1 MAKLGVDMQL
11 VRKLAA
17 LLDETGLV
25 ELEVRNGDQ
34 SIRVSRGGG
43 AAAVAATPAG
53 AAAGERTVTAAAPPP
68 TPAASAPNPNAVAAP
83 MVGVVYLSPEPGA
96 PAFVRVGDAVS
107 EGQTILLI
115 EAMKT
120 FNPVRAPRSGRI
132 ARILV
137 ADKTPVEYGE
147 ELAIIE

>member
-1 MAKLGVDMQL
+1 MAKLGVDVQL

-17 LLDETGLV
+17 LLEETGLM
-25 ELEVRNGDQ
+25 ELEIKSGDQ
-34 SIRVSRGGG
+34 SIRLARPG
-43 AAAVAATPAG
+43 
-53 AAAGERTVTAAAPPP
+53 AAPPAAVP
-68 TPAASAPNPNAVAAP
+68 QAQMPAQPAQAAPAAPASGPSPNAVTAP

-96 PAFVRVGDAVS
+96 PPFVKPGDAVT

-120 FNPVRAPRSGRI
+120 FNPVRAPRTGRV

-147 ELAIIE
+147 ELVIIE

>member
-1 MAKLGVDMQL
+1 MAKLGVDVQL

-17 LLDETGLV
+17 LLEETGLV
-25 ELEVRNGDQ
+25 ELEVKSGDQ
-34 SIRVSRGGG
+34 SIRLARPGVGATMPG
-43 AAAVAATPAG
+43 AAPAPTQPAPAA
-53 AAAGERTVTAAAPPP
+53 
-68 TPAASAPNPNAVAAP
+68 AASAPAARARGPNLNAVTAP
-83 MVGVVYLSPEPGA
+83 MVGVIYLSPEPGA
-96 PAFVRVGDAVS
+96 PSFVKPGDSVT

-120 FNPVRAPRSGRI
+120 FNPVRAPRAGRI

-147 ELAIIE
+147 ELVIIE

>member
-1 MAKLGVDMQL
+1 MAKLGVDVQL

-17 LLDETGLV
+17 LLEETGLV
-25 ELEVRNGDQ
+25 ELEIKSGDQ
-34 SIRVSRGGG
+34 SIRLARPG
-43 AAAVAATPAG
+43 AAPP
-53 AAAGERTVTAAAPPP
+53 AAAPQAQAPVQP
-68 TPAASAPNPNAVAAP
+68 AQAAPAAPSASGPSPNAVTAP

-96 PAFVRVGDAVS
+96 PPFVKPGDAVT

-120 FNPVRAPRSGRI
+120 FNPVRAPRTGRV

-147 ELAIIE
+147 ELVIIE

>member
-1 MAKLGVDMQL
+1 MAKLGVDVQL

-17 LLDETGLV
+17 LLEETGLV
-25 ELEVRNGDQ
+25 ELEVKSGDQ
-34 SIRVSRGGG
+34 SIRLAR
-43 AAAVAATPAG
+43 AG
-53 AAAGERTVTAAAPPP
+53 AAAPPAAAAPSQGAPP
-68 TPAASAPNPNAVAAP
+68 PAAPAPAPAVAAGPNPNAVTAP

-96 PAFVRVGDAVS
+96 PAFVKPGDAVA

-120 FNPVRAPRSGRI
+120 FNPVRAPRSGRVT
-132 ARILV
+132 RILV

-147 ELAIIE
+147 ELVIIE